1 LTAGFLYVP
10 VLFMADAARRERQDA
25 VLAELSEL
33 GLTLAR
39 ELHARALAAETPQ
52 EADRLALAFQRVS
65 RGVRQTSALELKIE
79 RDRRT
84 AEREDRDAEREAA
97 RRKALR
103 QPCAA
108 DEDDE
113 PVDPEVA
120 ERQARVGDRFR
131 RVRGALNR
139 LMWDEAERDEEEF
152 EILSDDLE
160 NRLDEAA
167 RREDFLDVPIDTLIR
182 QLKSD
187 MGLSGDLRLT
197 ACEAPPPLAPDLA
210 YDAAPP
216 NTG

>member
-1 LTAGFLYVP
+1 
-10 VLFMADAARRERQDA
+10 MSDATRRERQDA
-25 VLAELSEL
+25 VLSELSEL

-52 EADRLALAFQRVS
+52 EADKLALAFQRVS
-65 RGVRQTSALELKIE
+65 RGVRQTFALELKIE
-79 RDRRT
+79 RAR
-84 AEREDRDAEREAA
+84 AEDDREAA
-97 RRKALR
+97 RQVRL
-103 QPCAA
+103 AA
-108 DEDDE
+108 
-113 PVDPEVA
+113 VDPGGEAATPLDPEAA
-120 ERQARVGDRFR
+120 ERQAQVGERFR

-152 EILSDDLE
+152 EILSEDLE

-167 RREDFLDVPIDTLIR
+167 RREDFLDIPIDTLIR

-197 ACEAPPPLAPDLA
+197 ASEAPRSPPPAADLA
-210 YDAAPP
+210 YAAPP

>member
-1 LTAGFLYVP
+1 LTFGLTNVL
-10 VLFMADAARRERQDA
+10 VLFMSDAATRRERQDA

-39 ELHARALAAETPQ
+39 ELHARALAAETAQ

-65 RGVRQTSALELKIE
+65 RGVRQTFALELKLE
-79 RDRRT
+79 RARN
-84 AEREDRDAEREAA
+84 EDDREAA
-97 RRKALR
+97 RQARLR
-103 QPCAA
+103 AVDPTCK
-108 DEDDE
+108 DEE
-113 PVDPEVA
+113 PADPEVA
-120 ERQARVGDRFR
+120 AAQARYGERFR

-152 EILSDDLE
+152 EILSEDLE
-160 NRLDEAA
+160 TRLGEAA
-167 RREDFLDVPIDTLIR
+167 RREDFFDIPIDTLIR

-197 ACEAPPPLAPDLA
+197 ASEAPRPPPPAPDLA
-210 YDAAPP
+210 YDSAPP